1 MNAFSLF
8 TRSEK
13 MCYCG
18 VLFVVFFLFAFTLR
32 HALAPT
38 NPPPP
43 FPHTHLIFMSQ
54 YAIGII
60 LFNNQ
65 RGVAIDVCVY
75 SHLVCICDLQE
86 GRVLEYKVTDA
97 NFILQK
103 EVRQRMLIHFYKKYI
118 FYINLLLIHSNIFH
132 TNVHVCQT
140 DQNIQF
146 HYFL

>member
-1 MNAFSLF
+1 MHSVYLPEVKKCVTVEFYLL
-8 TRSEK
+8 
-13 MCYCG
+13 Y
-18 VLFVVFFLFAFTLR
+18 FFNLHSHSDTLL
-32 HALAPT
+32 HPLT
-38 NPPPP
+38 PPP

-140 DQNIQF
+140 DKNIQF